1 MNRGLYTSATGMVG
15 YQQWLDV
22 AANNLANISTTGFK
36 ADQMNFAESLLRTVR
51 ADGGRGP
58 VLGTVSTGPRPTDMS
73 TDFTKG
79 SEQATGN
86 HLDIMLESPRAMLKI
101 STPEGIRFFRGGSLD
116 VDQNRQLITKDGY
129 PVLDR
134 NDNPVTMPPNSY
146 QITEDGRVMVDG
158 VPTIELAMVTGTFGK
173 AGKNQFVALGP
184 VTDATDRRVLTGV
197 LEGSNVS
204 AIDAMVQMVRVQRL
218 FEMAQRSV
226 QQHDES
232 TQRLIQTVTG

>member
-1 MNRGLYTSATGMVG
+1 MVG

-58 VLGTVSTGPRPTDMS
+58 VLGTVATGPKPTDMA

-79 SEQATGN
+79 PELATGN
-86 HLDIMLESPRAMLKI
+86 NLDLMLESPRAMLKI
-101 STPEGIRFFRGGSLD
+101 QTPQGERYIRGGSLN
-116 VDQNRQLITKDGY
+116 VDQNRQLVTKDGY

-134 NDNPVTMPPNSY
+134 NDNPVTMPPGSY
-146 QITEDGRVMVDG
+146 KISPEGRVMAG
-158 VPTIELAMVTGTFGK
+158 EVPTIELAMVTGIFKKEGN
-173 AGKNQFVALGP
+173 NQFTADGP

-197 LEGSNVS
+197 LEGSNVNP
-204 AIDAMVQMVRVQRL
+204 IEAMVQMVRVQRL

-232 TQRLIQTVTG
+232 TQRLIQTATG